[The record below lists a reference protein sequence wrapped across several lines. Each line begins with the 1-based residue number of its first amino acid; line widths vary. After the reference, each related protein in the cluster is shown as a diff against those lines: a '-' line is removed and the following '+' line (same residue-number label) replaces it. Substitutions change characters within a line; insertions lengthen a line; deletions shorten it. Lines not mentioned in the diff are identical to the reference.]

1 MIIIIIIIII
11 IMIIIIIINNNNTR
25 LYSAVFR
32 NSTALCYDKVA
43 AIFYE
48 AENCSIS
55 ICY

>member
-1 MIIIIIIIII
+1 MV
-11 IMIIIIIINNNNTR
+11 IIIINNNNTR
-25 LYSAVFR
+25 LYSAVSR

-48 AENCSIS
+48 AEDCSIS